1 MPAGVTTLY
10 FEAEREDDLRQ
21 AGYSKE
27 RRVDPQS
34 IVGLLVDRHG
44 FPPPGLL
51 LEEQPGRDYRD
62 HPRRGGLPGCSRHEE
77 LVIVA
82 DAGMLSASNERVQW
96 FVNPCG
102 GTGTDGCN
110 R

>member
-34 IVGLLVDRHG
+34 IVGLLGDRHG
-44 FPPPGLL
+44 FPSRSAA
-51 LEEQPGRDYRD
+51 GRATG
-62 HPRRGGLPGCSRHEE
+62 PRLPRSSPSWRPSR
-77 LVIVA
+77 LVTA
-82 DAGMLSASNERVQW
+82 
-96 FVNPCG
+96 
-102 GTGTDGCN
+102 
-110 R
+110 